1 MHSNDTV
8 NTRTSAPINYWF
20 AIAWRLF
27 TREFGRGELTIIG
40 LSIVLAV
47 SSVMALSSVT
57 DRVDKAIM
65 SKSAAFL
72 AADRDLS
79 SAHPMGDQFI
89 TKATEL
95 NLATDQHIYFSSMAF
110 AGDQMNIAVIKA
122 VSPTYPLR
130 GQLFVTTDLSTN
142 NKIEKHGPKTGEAWL
157 TKRLFYALNLDPA
170 ALKNMSSTLKVDV
183 GELTLQ
189 VTGVIDAEPDA
200 PFEVFSSGTRI
211 IMNIEDVPATKVIQ
225 PGSRISYVN
234 LFAGDEADLSD
245 FDVWIKD
252 NLKENQ
258 RFRNVKE
265 GASNITAS
273 LERAESFL
281 MLAGVLGVL
290 LAATA
295 VAVATKLYSQ
305 RHLDSIAIVKT
316 LGASLNQVKVIYLF
330 QLVLIAV
337 SSVAIGI
344 IFGAIMQQGAVS
356 AMAAY
361 LPDELPSIGLKP
373 VIMAM
378 ITGLVCAFMF
388 SIPSLLK
395 LFSVPP
401 LRVLRRNLGDDIA
414 TSISARIL
422 MALTTILLVWI
433 YSQNIQITLIIGVA
447 GIILVV
453 LILVFTRLMLYFS
466 RKIGNSVGG
475 SAVKIALASLKR
487 RVKENAA
494 QMIGFTLAIMLILI
508 LYSLENSIIQEWQEQ
523 LPEGTPN
530 HFVINIAQ
538 HELDDVKQELSNQ
551 GLEPEQYYPII
562 RGRLTHINDEK
573 LVQKK
578 QEETGSKLRDG
589 SETENNTQQAQAA
602 TESIPKSQ
610 NSGSGE
616 QTENEESEQ
625 KQRNGIGR
633 ELNLTFS
640 DEMAKNNVLL
650 SGEWMPEGKGPQVSV
665 EEGVAERMQIKLG
678 DNLTFLIGAREV
690 SAQVT
695 SIREVDWN
703 SFQPNFF
710 MIFSHDV
717 LSDFPATFITS
728 FYLPTEKKLWLNDL
742 LHDYPTLSVIDVE
755 AMLNQ
760 IQQTIAQVAVAIR
773 IVLIVVVFAATLV
786 LLAQVQSSL
795 DERRR
800 ETVIFRTLGAKGSLI
815 QSAIII
821 EFLSL
826 GAIAGIIAATVA
838 DFSLF
843 LLQWRIFE
851 MSWSLHWEL
860 CLIGPAIGAGFVAT
874 VGALSTRSLM
884 KMSPNELI
892 RHLS

>member
-1 MHSNDTV
+1 
-8 NTRTSAPINYWF
+8 
-20 AIAWRLF
+20 
-27 TREFGRGELTIIG
+27 
-40 LSIVLAV
+40 
-47 SSVMALSSVT
+47 MALSSVT

-252 NLKENQ
+252 KLKENQ

-610 NSGSGE
+610 NNGSGE

-860 CLIGPAIGAGFVAT
+860 WLIGPAIGAGFVAT